1 MSDKKRQ
8 PDDQAQGGAPPCKHG
23 TRATTHTLTSLDSY
37 GREKAQ
43 TIEAMTCDLCRQEA
57 VAELEGQIC
66 TNCGDGEMIIQD
78 QAWAKCDRCGH
89 SCPLQHLER
98 QVHQSPA
105 SVINQQI
112 AACLAE
118 DRRRGSRGGGS
129 GDKGP
134 KKEDKLGRV
143 TLKQA
148 NWSEEEIAKKILKQE
163 SLEPKGEYIRVR
175 GLPEDATGEQVRKA
189 LEWMLTK
196 RKGLLENGL
205 NIEYPDTA
213 QERT

>member
-1 MSDKKRQ
+1 MSEHKREITVTVK
-8 PDDQAQGGAPPCKHG
+8 PCKHG
-23 TRATTHTLTSLDSY
+23 TQPSKHTLNGVDQY
-37 GREKAQ
+37 GRPKVEVY
-43 TIEAMTCDLCRQEA
+43 ELVTCDLCRQEA

-129 GDKGP
+129 GYKGP
-134 KKEDKLGRV
+134 KKEDKLGSRSLRQV
-143 TLKQA
+143 T
-148 NWSEEEIAKKILKQE
+148 WSDASTKTVKQE
-163 SLEPKGEYIRVR
+163 SLERKGRIRTVK
-175 GLPEDATGEQVRKA
+175 GLPEGVTGEKLREAAARK
-189 LEWMLTK
+189 L
-196 RKGLLENGL
+196 G
-205 NIEYPDTA
+205 IE
-213 QERT
+213 